1 MACIT
6 NNPRLNVVD
15 DANAVIRRQQEE
27 IKMLTEELRMRD
39 ILAQRGP
46 AQYAPFTHG
55 QKAEV
60 HAQVEKYLSG
70 ELTKLPV
77 TNVRQVHEV
86 YREFKAVVTR
96 LKTSDAGA
104 RSGGGGAAAATAA
117 GGAEV
122 TAAAVD
128 GGGTSGKVGA
138 VGDLGST
145 GFSVGP
151 VDDGKSAA
159 PRSKQSSRAGHSG
172 SASVHGG
179 NHDAEHEIRR
189 KLILV
194 VEETST
200 PRSIFNETEK
210 KTRIAVKDVQ
220 KIVADAGFAKKV
232 LGAGGSGADAAAAA
246 AAAAEGGAAVKD
258 VVTQLEEWKEAQVTV
273 EDFLA
278 MLPPAT
284 VKKDYHRL
292 TRDEA
297 FEEYQRNLGGKELAA
312 VLMENKQEL
321 KKKQAESRVIAI
333 AINGYKVDID
343 RLASEM
349 AHMESFYPAP
359 KEGETRVMDEP
370 VFQRLNESNAL
381 KTKYR
386 TEFRLHQTKQ
396 AEIAMLE
403 KLIGQCREK
412 LLLEFAQW
420 FADVGSE
427 VANAELQAE
436 MDAINS
442 AAAGKMVRTHAKPGG
457 GGGGGGG
464 GERKTGTALFRQQ
477 SKIALRFMNPISA
490 QSDEQQRAYDMAK
503 NATIRRTQNPERRR
517 RLSTVAARSSSVSGP
532 DHPAVNPYGGPI
544 PGIRS

>member
-1 MACIT
+1 
-6 NNPRLNVVD
+6 
-15 DANAVIRRQQEE
+15 
-27 IKMLTEELRMRD
+27 
-39 ILAQRGP
+39 
-46 AQYAPFTHG
+46 
-55 QKAEV
+55 
-60 HAQVEKYLSG
+60 
-70 ELTKLPV
+70 
-77 TNVRQVHEV
+77 
-86 YREFKAVVTR
+86 
-96 LKTSDAGA
+96 
-104 RSGGGGAAAATAA
+104 
-117 GGAEV
+117 
-122 TAAAVD
+122 
-128 GGGTSGKVGA
+128 
-138 VGDLGST
+138 
-145 GFSVGP
+145 
-151 VDDGKSAA
+151 
-159 PRSKQSSRAGHSG
+159 
-172 SASVHGG
+172 
-179 NHDAEHEIRR
+179 
-189 KLILV
+189 
-194 VEETST
+194 
-200 PRSIFNETEK
+200 
-210 KTRIAVKDVQ
+210 
-220 KIVADAGFAKKV
+220 
-232 LGAGGSGADAAAAA
+232 
-246 AAAAEGGAAVKD
+246 
-258 VVTQLEEWKEAQVTV
+258 
-273 EDFLA
+273 LA

-464 GERKTGTALFRQQ
+464 ERKTGTALFRQQ